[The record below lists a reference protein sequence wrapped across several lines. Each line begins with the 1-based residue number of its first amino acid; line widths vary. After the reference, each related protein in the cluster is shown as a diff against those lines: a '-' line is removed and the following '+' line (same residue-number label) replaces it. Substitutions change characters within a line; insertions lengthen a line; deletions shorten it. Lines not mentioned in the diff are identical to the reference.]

1 MRVVPL
7 TGNVLVELDAPD
19 KMTFGGL
26 HIPEHTASAE
36 ENQVAA
42 RAPTQPPAVTGRVV
56 EIGPWPKL
64 KNGMAVLPEFGRGAR
79 VAIRPTAGVTMHWE
93 TSGRLKMLSSDDI
106 LAVLT

>member
-1 MRVVPL
+1 MRVIPL
-7 TGNVLVELDAPD
+7 TGNVLIELETPERI
-19 KMTFGGL
+19 TFTGL
-26 HIPEHTASAE
+26 HIPEHTPSAE
-36 ENQVAA
+36 ENQVSA
-42 RAPTQPPAVTGRVV
+42 RAPTPHPAVTGKVV